1 MTSPLHGVRV
11 VEVAS
16 HVFVPMAG
24 AILGEWGA
32 EVIKIEH
39 PETGDPYR
47 GLVTAG
53 IGRTSGGIDPRFHS
67 ANRGKRSLALD
78 LKQHEGR
85 QLFGQLLRSTDV
97 FVTNLR
103 METIQRLRLGV
114 DDVRAD
120 NPSIIYVRGSAF
132 GPKGPDSGRG
142 GYDAGAYWARA
153 VCNRSLR
160 GPTTSGRQAH
170 GQPSAMWLGE

>member
-1 MTSPLHGVRV
+1 MTAPLHGVRV

-47 GLVTAG
+47 GLVTSG
-53 IGRTSGGIDPRFHS
+53 VGRTSGGIDPRFHS
-67 ANRGKRSLALD
+67 ANRGKSSLALD
-78 LKQHEGR
+78 LKQQEGR
-85 QLFGQLLRSTDV
+85 QLLGRLLMSTDV

-103 METIQRLRLGV
+103 TETIKRLHLG
-114 DDVRAD
+114 
-120 NPSIIYVRGSAF
+120 
-132 GPKGPDSGRG
+132 
-142 GYDAGAYWARA
+142 
-153 VCNRSLR
+153 
-160 GPTTSGRQAH
+160 
-170 GQPSAMWLGE
+170 